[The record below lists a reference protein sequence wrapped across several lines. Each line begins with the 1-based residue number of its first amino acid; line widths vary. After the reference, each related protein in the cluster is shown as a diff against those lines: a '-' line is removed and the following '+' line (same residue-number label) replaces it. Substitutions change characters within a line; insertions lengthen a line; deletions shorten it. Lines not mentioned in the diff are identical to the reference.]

1 MKTDW
6 YSHLEKLK
14 RMDSFP
20 LDDKFWRLQNL
31 YPIVD
36 KTGAMLPLRFNEHQQ
51 HLAECI
57 AYNLARDDFSPIT
70 ILKARQVG
78 ISTFCCLWFLDD
90 VLFYRGRNAIVQSYQ
105 HLSKDVVF
113 RIIHTAYKYSYS
125 PFRGFIRADKKDVVS
140 ADTVYI
146 PALESRIE
154 SRIKVRSEA
163 ANMLLFTEFAFM
175 EWQNILATIGSASP
189 KCLKIYESTAKG
201 RNHLYRFW
209 GEQKEKDTTGTHC
222 LFFGWHAHKEYWSI
236 PPPGGLGEL
245 DDVEINLKERFNL
258 NDGQLFWRRNK
269 RAEISLNEEHN
280 SFEQEFPADDVE
292 CFNESGDQLF
302 EIDLLESLFY
312 QTAKAKP
319 VKKYWLT
326 NKKGKNTTLVKIF
339 KEFSQDEIN
348 KKREKGRFFDIFGG
362 VDPAEGVGRD
372 FSVCVVFSIDHLQK
386 IDVLMTLRGHTD
398 PTNFSEHLEQEL
410 RRYRFWNPDFDESEK
425 ISPLLTVE
433 RNNHGHAVLALL
445 EPTYDNLYYDPDQQK
460 LGFMQTNVSRKRIM
474 HNLLNLLRQRKITLN
489 DPIIAQELGSLHIN
503 EIGKIEAHEGHH
515 DDTVLALALAFEGY
529 YRDQRNYPL
538 DEEEEEEN
546 KKEENKTG
554 FPYSN
559 IRDYDSPIESVLLY

>member
-1 MKTDW
+1 M
-6 YSHLEKLK
+6 
-14 RMDSFP
+14 
-20 LDDKFWRLQNL
+20 
-31 YPIVD
+31 
-36 KTGAMLPLRFNEHQQ
+36 
-51 HLAECI
+51 
-57 AYNLARDDFSPIT
+57 
-70 ILKARQVG
+70 
-78 ISTFCCLWFLDD
+78 
-90 VLFYRGRNAIVQSYQ
+90 
-105 HLSKDVVF
+105 
-113 RIIHTAYKYSYS
+113 
-125 PFRGFIRADKKDVVS
+125 
-140 ADTVYI
+140 
-146 PALESRIE
+146 
-154 SRIKVRSEA
+154 
-163 ANMLLFTEFAFM
+163 
-175 EWQNILATIGSASP
+175 
-189 KCLKIYESTAKG
+189 
-201 RNHLYRFW
+201 
-209 GEQKEKDTTGTHC
+209 
-222 LFFGWHAHKEYWSI
+222 
-236 PPPGGLGEL
+236 
-245 DDVEINLKERFNL
+245 
-258 NDGQLFWRRNK
+258 FWRRNK

-460 LGFMQTNVSRKRIM
+460 LGFMQTNVSRKTY
-474 HNLLNLLRQRKITLN
+474 N
-489 DPIIAQELGSLHIN
+489 AQ
-503 EIGKIEAHEGHH
+503 
-515 DDTVLALALAFEGY
+515 LA
-529 YRDQRNYPL
+529 
-538 DEEEEEEN
+538 
-546 KKEENKTG
+546 
-554 FPYSN
+554 
-559 IRDYDSPIESVLLY
+559 